1 MSEAQRL
8 LSIKTFAMDSRCGC
22 CGDWFETKN
31 LIWVPEKYPRRGT
44 LCRHYKGG
52 LYVVLGYANWPTERT
67 DGRAFPPPCQR
78 RQDGLP
84 SEPVVMYMA
93 VETGVIWV
101 RDISEWQEEVEVAG
115 MKRPRFQKFAG
126 GPK

>member
-1 MSEAQRL
+1 
-8 LSIKTFAMDSRCGC
+8 
-22 CGDWFETKN
+22 
-31 LIWVPEKYPRRGT
+31 
-44 LCRHYKGG
+44 
-52 LYVVLGYANWPTERT
+52 
-67 DGRAFPPPCQR
+67 
-78 RQDGLP
+78 
-84 SEPVVMYMA
+84 MYMA